1 MKSIIIALSLSAAV
15 HLGFTQPLVSPL
27 PVSASP
33 MVYICQSSN
42 AYAYHSHTCRGL
54 RNCRH
59 RVEQI
64 SLAEAKGL
72 GKRPC
77 GYCY

>member
-27 PVSASP
+27 PASASP
-33 MVYICQSSN
+33 MVYICQSRS
-42 AYAYHSHTCRGL
+42 AYAYHNMRRGL
-54 RNCRH
+54 KNCRH
-59 RVEQI
+59 SVEKV
-64 SLAEAKGL
+64 SLAEAERL